1 MNNQQ
6 LSLNITDGVHVEVQ
20 PDFLGISDDDNL
32 YNVFSYRITIA
43 NRSTTTL
50 TLTHRFWKIIDA
62 NGQEETVFGE
72 GVVGYTPTLEPSMT
86 FTYSSIC
93 PLRTLWGTME
103 GYFVMQKDDN
113 TTINVTIER
122 FFLIHPSLL
131 TDNNDDLG
139 TK

>member
-1 MNNQQ
+1 MNKK
-6 LSLNITDGVHVEVQ
+6 LSSLNITEGVHVEVQ
-20 PDFLGISDDDNL
+20 PDFLGISEDDNK

-43 NRSTTTL
+43 NKSTTTF

-93 PLRTLWGTME
+93 PLKTLWGTME
-103 GYFVMQKDDN
+103 GHFVMQKEDCS
-113 TTINVTIER
+113 TINVTIER
-122 FFLIHPSLL
+122 FFLIHPSLFE
-131 TDNNDDLG
+131 NNNEKLG